1 MTAQSTRAHRSRV
14 TRRHAIP
21 GRVRL
26 HVPQTQHQPQRL
38 DQLTQQLQGVKGIH
52 HVEGNA
58 TTGNVTVHYDPS
70 AVHSVEFIGEVAAA
84 LGLVAE
90 GIDPSSV
97 KDLFGL
103 FGVTPSMLIHSLEDQ
118 GFLVPLA
125 TFAAGWFIGSRL
137 A

>member
-1 MTAQSTRAHRSRV
+1 MTVENTRAHHKHV
-14 TRRHAIP
+14 TRRHAMP

-26 HVPQTQHQPQRL
+26 HVPKLHHQPQ
-38 DQLTQQLQGVKGIH
+38 QVAQVTQKLRGVKGIH

-58 TTGNVTVHYDPS
+58 TTGNLTVHYDPNALNS
-70 AVHSVEFIGEVAAA
+70 MAFLGEVAAA

-90 GIDPSSV
+90 GIDPSTV
-97 KDLFGL
+97 EDLFQL
-103 FGVTPSMLIHSLEDQ
+103 VGVTPSMLVQSLEEQ
-118 GFLVPLA
+118 GFVVPLV